1 MHIVRL
7 VLLDFE
13 TGGPASVI
21 RRRRQYPPLSRSSQ
35 HPTSQSQVSSL
46 MLRFF
51 NLYYIFLLFKLLTLF
66 LAGQVTK
73 ASQTEP
79 TRRHNG
85 GGGGIAG
92 AAATAGESRRSFA
105 TSLEA
110 MSGRRAPAA
119 TAGGHETAPPRRSAS
134 NHLEAIRRT
143 NGSNLETARR
153 IGGSIRSL
161 EGKAKVRCTEN
172 TVEWSL

>member
-1 MHIVRL
+1 M
-7 VLLDFE
+7 
-13 TGGPASVI
+13 
-21 RRRRQYPPLSRSSQ
+21 
-35 HPTSQSQVSSL
+35 
-46 MLRFF
+46 
-51 NLYYIFLLFKLLTLF
+51 LTLF
-66 LAGQVTK
+66 PAGQVTK

-85 GGGGIAG
+85 GGGGIATAG
-92 AAATAGESRRSFA
+92 AAGNSGESRRSFA

-134 NHLEAIRRT
+134 NHLEAMRRT

-161 EGKAKVRCTEN
+161 EGKAKVRSTEN
-172 TVEWSL
+172 RVESICSGY

>member
-1 MHIVRL
+1 M
-7 VLLDFE
+7 
-13 TGGPASVI
+13 
-21 RRRRQYPPLSRSSQ
+21 
-35 HPTSQSQVSSL
+35 
-46 MLRFF
+46 
-51 NLYYIFLLFKLLTLF
+51 
-66 LAGQVTK
+66 TK

-85 GGGGIAG
+85 GGGGIANAG
-92 AAATAGESRRSFA
+92 AAANSGESRRSFA

-110 MSGRRAPAA
+110 MSGRRAPVA

-134 NHLEAIRRT
+134 NHLEAMRRT

-161 EGKAKVRCTEN
+161 EGKAKVLCTEN
-172 TVEWSL
+172 RVESIAQSTELIRGPPELVQHFGL

>member
-1 MHIVRL
+1 
-7 VLLDFE
+7 
-13 TGGPASVI
+13 
-21 RRRRQYPPLSRSSQ
+21 
-35 HPTSQSQVSSL
+35 
-46 MLRFF
+46 
-51 NLYYIFLLFKLLTLF
+51 
-66 LAGQVTK
+66 VTK

-85 GGGGIAG
+85 GGGIANAG
-92 AAATAGESRRSFA
+92 AAANSGESRRSFA

-119 TAGGHETAPPRRSAS
+119 AIAGGQETAPPRRSAS

-161 EGKAKVRCTEN
+161 EGKAKVRYTEN
-172 TVEWSL
+172 RVESICSEY